1 MVWAAWAVWICNRRA
16 DPQEARSGG
25 LFFGPAIAAV
35 LAVGYKAIIRN
46 KRGLD
51 VHELPASPWPASA
64 SVAAPTDY
72 PVRFVGTGSEYFR
85 IWIVNLLLTIVTLG
99 IYSAWAKVRRLKYM
113 YRNTQIADSSFDY
126 HGSPIA
132 ILKGRL
138 IALVLLIAYN
148 FSFQLSLIAGVV
160 TLAVL
165 AAVFPWLIR
174 QSLRFRARYSS
185 YRGIH
190 FEFVGGLAEIYLIAA
205 PLIFFIVPFALLGFY
220 AENVGGEPPMWL
232 IAFLGLAMLI
242 YLLVLPYLHY
252 RFKRYQHNNTLLGSA
267 EARFTATAGHF
278 YAVYG
283 ILFAILLVIGVVFAA
298 VGFIAGAGLF
308 TNKGAGVFGVGILV
322 LVIGSYVAYF
332 LIFSAFV
339 VLIQNRIWNHTTVG
353 EVGFVSKARV
363 LPMAWI
369 YLVNIIFLI
378 VTLGLFTP
386 FAVIRSLKYRLE
398 SVTAITVTGMD
409 QFLSGAAVG
418 DVSATGEGA
427 ADLFDFDIGL

>member
-1 MVWAAWAVWICNRRA
+1 M
-16 DPQEARSGG
+16 
-25 LFFGPAIAAV
+25 
-35 LAVGYKAIIRN
+35 
-46 KRGLD
+46 
-51 VHELPASPWPASA
+51 HELPASAWPSST

-113 YRNTQIADSSFDY
+113 YRNTQIAESSFDY

-148 FSFQLSLIAGVV
+148 FSFQLSLTAGVI
-160 TLAVL
+160 TLVIL
-165 AAVFPWLIR
+165 AAIFPWLIR

-190 FEFVGGLAEIYLIAA
+190 FQFVGGLAEIYLIAA

-220 AENVGGEPPMWL
+220 AEEESGEPPIL
-232 IAFLGLAMLI
+232 LAGFLGLAMLI
-242 YLLVLPYLHY
+242 YLVVLPYLHY
-252 RFKRYQHNNTLLGSA
+252 RFKRYQHNNALLGSA
-267 EARFTATAGHF
+267 EVRFTATAGHF

-283 ILFAILLVIGVVFAA
+283 ILFAIMLVIVLVFAA
-298 VGFIAGAGLF
+298 VGFVAGAGLF
-308 TNKGAGVFGVGILV
+308 NVNKGAGVFGVGILV
-322 LVIGSYVAYF
+322 LIIGSYVAYF
-332 LIFSAFV
+332 LLFSAFV

-353 EVGFVSKARV
+353 EVSFRSNARV
-363 LPMAWI
+363 LPMARI
-369 YLVNIIFLI
+369 YLVNVILLI

-386 FAVIRSLKYRLE
+386 FAVIRSLRYRLE
-398 SVTAITVTGMD
+398 SVTAVTVNGMD
-409 QFLSGAAVG
+409 QFLHGAAVE
-418 DVSATGEGA
+418 DVAATGEGA

>member
-1 MVWAAWAVWICNRRA
+1 MHEV
-16 DPQEARSGG
+16 
-25 LFFGPAIAAV
+25 PAT
-35 LAVGYKAIIRN
+35 
-46 KRGLD
+46 
-51 VHELPASPWPASA
+51 PWPASA
-64 SVAAPTDY
+64 TVAAPTDY
-72 PVRFVGTGSEYFR
+72 PVRFLGTGSEYFR

-148 FSFQLSLIAGVV
+148 FSFRFSLIAGVI
-160 TLAVL
+160 TLALL
-165 AAVFPWLIR
+165 AAIFPWLIR

-190 FEFVGGLAEIYLIAA
+190 FQFVGGLAEIYLIAA

-220 AENVGGEPPMWL
+220 AEDETEPPAWL
-232 IAFLGLAMLI
+232 AAFLGVAMLI
-242 YLLVLPYLHY
+242 YLVVLPYLHY
-252 RFKRYQHNNTLLGSA
+252 RFKRYQHSNALLGSA
-267 EARFTATAGHF
+267 TARFTATAGNF

-283 ILFAILLVIGVVFAA
+283 ILFGVSLGIVVVFGVVGFA
-298 VGFIAGAGLF
+298 AGAGIL
-308 TNKGAGVFGVGILV
+308 GAGDGASTFGVGVLV
-322 LVIGSYVAYF
+322 LIIAIYAVYF
-332 LIFSAFV
+332 LLFAAFV

-353 EVGFVSKARV
+353 EVSFRSKARV
-363 LPMAWI
+363 LPMARI
-369 YLVNIIFLI
+369 YFVNILLLI

-386 FAVIRSLKYRLE
+386 FAVIRSLRYRLE
-398 SVTAITVTGMD
+398 SVTAVTVSGMD
-409 QFLSGAAVG
+409 QFLGRASVDQVA
-418 DVSATGEGA
+418 ATGEGA

>member
-1 MVWAAWAVWICNRRA
+1 MVM
-16 DPQEARSGG
+16 
-25 LFFGPAIAAV
+25 
-35 LAVGYKAIIRN
+35 
-46 KRGLD
+46 
-51 VHELPASPWPASA
+51 HELPATPWPAPA

-72 PVRFVGTGSEYFR
+72 PVRFLGTGSEYFR

-113 YRNTQIADSSFDY
+113 YRNTQIANSSFDY

-138 IALVLLIAYN
+138 VALVLLIAYN

-160 TLAVL
+160 TLAFL
-165 AAVFPWLIR
+165 AAIFPWLIR

-190 FEFVGGLAEIYLIAA
+190 FQFVGGLAEIYLIAA
-205 PLIFFIVPFALLGFY
+205 PLIFFVVPFALLGFY
-220 AENVGGEPPMWL
+220 AEDKAGPPVWFAAL
-232 IAFLGLAMLI
+232 FGVATLI
-242 YLLVLPYLHY
+242 YLVLLPYLHY
-252 RFKRYQHNNTLLGSA
+252 RFKRYQHGNTLLGSA
-267 EARFTATAGHF
+267 VARFTATAGNF

-283 ILFAILLVIGVVFAA
+283 ILFALSLGIGIIFGAVMSAA
-298 VGFIAGAGLF
+298 
-308 TNKGAGVFGVGILV
+308 GAGVFSSGNGASFGIGLV
-322 LVIGSYVAYF
+322 VLLIAIYAFYF
-332 LIFSAFV
+332 LLFAAFV

-353 EVGFVSKARV
+353 EVSFRSNARV
-363 LPMAWI
+363 LPMARI
-369 YLVNIIFLI
+369 YLVNILLLI

-398 SVTAITVTGMD
+398 SVTAVTVTGMD
-409 QFLSGAAVG
+409 QFLGSASVDQVA
-418 DVSATGEGA
+418 ATGEGA

>member
-1 MVWAAWAVWICNRRA
+1 M
-16 DPQEARSGG
+16 
-25 LFFGPAIAAV
+25 
-35 LAVGYKAIIRN
+35 
-46 KRGLD
+46 
-51 VHELPASPWPASA
+51 HELPASAWPASA
-64 SVAAPTDY
+64 TVAAPTDY

-113 YRNTQIADSSFDY
+113 YRNTQIAESSFDY

-148 FSFQLSLIAGVV
+148 FSFNLSLIAGVI
-160 TLAVL
+160 TLVVL
-165 AAVFPWLIR
+165 AAIFPWLIR

-190 FEFVGGLAEIYLIAA
+190 FQFVGGLGEIYLIAA
-205 PLIFFIVPFALLGFY
+205 PLIFILVPFVLLGFY
-220 AENVGGEPPMWL
+220 AEEDAGEPPM
-232 IAFLGLAMLI
+232 FLAIVLGSALLI
-242 YLLVLPYLHY
+242 YFVVLPYLHY
-252 RFKRYQHNNTLLGSA
+252 RFKRYQHNNALLGSA

-283 ILFAILLVIGVVFAA
+283 ILFGVMLAIVLAFAA
-298 VGFIAGAGLF
+298 IGFLASAGLF
-308 TNKGAGVFGVGILV
+308 TSQKGAGVFGVGV
-322 LVIGSYVAYF
+322 LALIIGSYAAYLLLF
-332 LIFSAFV
+332 AAFV

-353 EVGFVSKARV
+353 EVSFLSDARV
-363 LPMAWI
+363 WPMARI
-369 YLVNIIFLI
+369 YMVNVILLI
-378 VTLGLFTP
+378 LTLGLFTP

-398 SVTAITVTGMD
+398 SVTARTASGMD
-409 QFLSGAAVG
+409 QFLSGAAAQ
-418 DVSATGEGA
+418 DVAATGEGA